1 MGANSSSHRHPFH
14 YHQNTIQP
22 QQTSSHALTCQ
33 TLHRHRNLRH
43 TSGSSSVAQT
53 PTCEVL
59 RGAQSWSSLT
69 DPDFGGSCPSSTIS
83 GHTLK
88 SSICD
93 SVGTMTTKKK
103 RNLSSLATLK
113 KRLVR
118 RAKRASKSFDHGQ
131 VMRDFL
137 SNWSTR
143 D

>member
-1 MGANSSSHRHPFH
+1 MGANSSSHHHRHPFH
-14 YHQNTIQP
+14 YHQNAIQP
-22 QQTSSHALTCQ
+22 QQTSNHALTCQ
-33 TLHRHRNLRH
+33 TLHRHRHPRH

-93 SVGTMTTKKK
+93 SVGTVGTMTGKKK

-118 RAKRASKSFDHGQ
+118 RA
-131 VMRDFL
+131 
-137 SNWSTR
+137 
-143 D
+143 